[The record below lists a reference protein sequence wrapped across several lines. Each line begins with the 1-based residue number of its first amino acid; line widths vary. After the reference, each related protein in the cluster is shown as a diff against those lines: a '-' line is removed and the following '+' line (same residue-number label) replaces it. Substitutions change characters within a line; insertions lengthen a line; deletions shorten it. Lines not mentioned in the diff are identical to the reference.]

1 MEDNYSPRDYGD
13 ETGLLWLCNY
23 LYSEK
28 VEIYGSFELITENY
42 FAIGLS
48 ERYGAIKRATTK
60 KCSTLRLLTP
70 AKKIRATLFVARQ
83 VRTWAVKR
91 ATSLFNSFCNNVRN
105 QLHIFV
111 ARLCIN
117 RSTSVSPGL
126 HVWNLWKTYEMLRRP
141 PIYTVN
147 HLLLFIIAVIKFWR
161 FAEYW

>member
-1 MEDNYSPRDYGD
+1 MQLFILRESWNLRQFWIDYGELFRD
-13 ETGLLWLCNY
+13 WFERKVRCYKTGNNKEMFNFAPFNTR
-23 LYSEK
+23 EK
-28 VEIYGSFELITENY
+28 IL
-42 FAIGLS
+42 
-48 ERYGAIKRATTK
+48 
-60 KCSTLRLLTP
+60 
-70 AKKIRATLFVARQ
+70 ATLFVARQ

-105 QLHIFV
+105 QLHVFV

>member
-70 AKKIRATLFVARQ
+70 AKKILATLFVARQ
-83 VRTWAVKR
+83 VQTWEIKRT
-91 ATSLFNSFCNNVRN
+91 TSLFNTFLLPVLPSLPEDDTKRAL
-105 QLHIFV
+105 QLF
-111 ARLCIN
+111 LKN
-117 RSTSVSPGL
+117 
-126 HVWNLWKTYEMLRRP
+126 
-141 PIYTVN
+141 IYMDAT
-147 HLLLFIIAVIKFWR
+147 R
-161 FAEYW
+161 